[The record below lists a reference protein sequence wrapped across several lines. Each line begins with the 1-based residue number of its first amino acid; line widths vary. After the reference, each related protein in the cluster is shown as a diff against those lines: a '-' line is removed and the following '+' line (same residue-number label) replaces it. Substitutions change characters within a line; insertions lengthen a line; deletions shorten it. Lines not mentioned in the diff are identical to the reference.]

1 MDGTNQKCKSRKR
14 SDRTET
20 TRTRVGGVLS
30 VSYHSQG
37 PAAQPPESLLYSMDS
52 AYPLSINKIGNGG
65 ERKERE
71 KEVFIEEALHRTNED
86 PEEWVWAFEKMKM
99 QRVKKKSFMNNRPL
113 RADGDSRTGK
123 RGTRHL
129 LNNTKNKAIP
139 CPREKQEAWHEIRGG
154 KNSDSE
160 LRMEGR
166 TK

>member
-1 MDGTNQKCKSRKR
+1 MQIAQAKR
-14 SDRTET
+14 PHRNDSDSCRRSFERELPLA
-20 TRTRVGGVLS
+20 RTRSSRGG
-30 VSYHSQG
+30 H
-37 PAAQPPESLLYSMDS
+37 QPPESLLYSMDS